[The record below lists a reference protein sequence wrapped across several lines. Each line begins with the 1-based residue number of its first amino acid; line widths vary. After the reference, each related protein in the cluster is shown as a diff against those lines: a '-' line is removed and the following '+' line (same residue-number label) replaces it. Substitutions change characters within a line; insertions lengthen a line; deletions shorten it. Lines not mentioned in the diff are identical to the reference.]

1 MRHWIWLS
9 LAVFLGTAFVGSAA
23 AQDAQPQPAPNPSPA
38 QVQTSSSAPLTLND
52 AINRIIAREHE
63 ELAIIRRYDPII
75 ETYVQ
80 EMKPDK
86 QMGTVP
92 VRDDYFL
99 GQANLAQGVVD
110 QNMLGSD
117 KKSALKQLNPLS
129 HVANFFSYGGFDPAG
144 FLQMVY
150 LDPAY
155 FDLSH
160 YHFEYVGKDF
170 LGSVRCYVFDL
181 TPLPKS
187 GRGRF
192 KGRIWV
198 EDQDFTII
206 RFNGGYVPTKGING
220 YGLHFDSW
228 RLNVQ
233 PNIWLPA
240 YIYSQES
247 SIRDIL
253 GTNIRFKAQTRLW
266 GYDLKN
272 AAHEAEFSQ
281 LTIESPNAVQD
292 QNTGAQDRSPV
303 EAERQWQSHA
313 EQNVID
319 RLERDGL
326 LAPPSPVDKVLD
338 TVVNNLEVTNN
349 LDIEPEV
356 HCRVMLTSTLES
368 FTIGHTIVVSRGLV
382 DVLPDEASLAA
393 VLAQDLADIIITKP
407 STDQYGF
414 NDVTDVTSIDVLRSF
429 TFRDTPEDVAAAG
442 QKAVQLLKNSPYKD
456 KLAGAALFL
465 KQLNDERAALPA
477 LIDARIGN
485 GVYLDPALLSSGP
498 ELKPANVDQIS
509 ALPLGARVK
518 LNPWSDVVEMLDAK
532 PVPLYSAR
540 EKMPFEITPFYPFL
554 SRYQNPAAAGAAN
567 APSATAANASPAAPP
582 AQAPATASPSQTPGG
597 AQTPSTQPQ

>member
-1 MRHWIWLS
+1 MRYWIPLT
-9 LAVFLGTAFVGSAA
+9 LAVVLAAYAWSAS
-23 AQDAQPQPAPNPSPA
+23 AQQQPSQAAPNPSPA
-38 QVQTSSSAPLTLND
+38 QVPSSASSPMTLND

-63 ELAIIRRYDPII
+63 EEATIRRYDPII
-75 ETYVQ
+75 ETYIQ

-86 QMGTVP
+86 EMGAIP
-92 VRDDYFL
+92 VRDDYLL
-99 GQANLAQGVVD
+99 GQANLAQGVFD

-117 KKSALKQLNPLS
+117 KKSALQTLNPLS
-129 HVANFFSYGGFDPAG
+129 HVTSLFSYGGGFDPAG

-150 LDPAY
+150 LDPLD

-206 RFNGGYVPTKGING
+206 RFNGGYVPTSGING

-247 SIRDIL
+247 SVRDIL
-253 GTNIRFKAQTRLW
+253 GNNIKFKAQTRLW

-272 AAHEAEFSQ
+272 ASHEAEFSQ
-281 LTIESPNAVQD
+281 LTIESPDAVQD

-303 EAERQWQSHA
+303 EEERQWQQHA
-313 EQNVID
+313 EQNVLD

-326 LAPPSPVDKVLD
+326 LSPPSPVDKVLD
-338 TVVNNLEVTNN
+338 TVVNNIEVTNN

-368 FTIGHTIVVSRGLV
+368 FSIGHTIVISRGLV

-414 NDVTDVTSIDVLRSF
+414 NDVTDVPSVGVLRSF

-465 KQLNDERAALPA
+465 KQLNDERRALPA

-485 GVYLDPALLSSGP
+485 GVYLDPALLTAGP
-498 ELKPANVDQIS
+498 ALKPANLDQIA

-518 LNPWSDVVEMLDAK
+518 LNPWSDQVEMLNAK

-554 SRYQNPAAAGAAN
+554 SRYQNPTSAAGG
-567 APSATAANASPAAPP
+567 APAATAANAAPANPP
-582 AQAPATASPSQTPGG
+582 AQAPAAPAPTPAPAEQQTP
-597 AQTPSTQPQ
+597 AAQPQ

>member
-1 MRHWIWLS
+1 MRYWKSLS
-9 LAVFLGTAFVGSAA
+9 LAVLLGTALAGGAA
-23 AQDAQPQPAPNPSPA
+23 AQGQQTQPAPNPSPA
-38 QVQTSSSAPLTLND
+38 QVQSSSAPMTVTD

-63 ELAIIRRYDPII
+63 EVGIIRRYDPII
-75 ETYVQ
+75 ETYIQ

-86 QMGTVP
+86 EMGAIP
-92 VRDDYFL
+92 VRDQYFL

-117 KKSALKQLNPLS
+117 KKSLLRQFNPLS
-129 HVANFFSYGGFDPAG
+129 HVVSFFSYGGFDPAG
-144 FLQMVY
+144 FLQMIY
-150 LDPAY
+150 LDPSY
-155 FDLSH
+155 FDLGH
-160 YHFEYVGKDF
+160 YHFEYIGKDF

-206 RFNGGYVPTKGING
+206 RFNGGYTPTNGING

-233 PNIWLPA
+233 PNLWLPA

-247 SIRDIL
+247 SVRDIL
-253 GTNIRFKAQTRLW
+253 GNNIHFKAQTRLW

-272 AAHEAEFSQ
+272 ASHEQEFSQ
-281 LTIESPNAVQD
+281 LTIESPDAIQD

-303 EAERQWQSHA
+303 EAERQWQQHA
-313 EQNVID
+313 EQNVLD

-326 LAPPSPVDKVLD
+326 LSPPSPVDKVLD
-338 TVVNNLEVTNN
+338 TVVNNIEVTNN

-356 HCRVMLTSTLES
+356 HCRVLLTSTLES
-368 FTIGHTIVVSRGLV
+368 FTIGHTIVISRGLV
-382 DVLPDEASLAA
+382 DVLPDEASLAT
-393 VLAQDLADIIITKP
+393 VLAQDLADIMITRP

-414 NDVTDVTSIDVLRSF
+414 NDVTDVSSLEVLRDF
-429 TFRDTPEDVAAAG
+429 TFRDTPGDVAAAG

-465 KQLNDERAALPA
+465 KQLSAEQKALPA

-485 GVYLDPALLSSGP
+485 GVYLDPALLSTGP
-498 ELKPANVDQIS
+498 ELKPGNVDQIS
-509 ALPLGARVK
+509 ALPLGARIK
-518 LNPWSDVVEMLDAK
+518 LNPWSDRVEMLNAK
-532 PVPLYSAR
+532 AVPLYSAR

-554 SRYQNPAAAGAAN
+554 SRYQNPTAAGSAVPA
-567 APSATAANASPAAPP
+567 ATAANSAPAATAPAAPP
-582 AQAPATASPSQTPGG
+582 PAGQS
-597 AQTPSTQPQ
+597 QPQ

>member
-1 MRHWIWLS
+1 MRYWKSLS
-9 LAVFLGTAFVGSAA
+9 LAVLLGTACAGGTA
-23 AQDAQPQPAPNPSPA
+23 AQGQQAQPAPNPSPA
-38 QVQTSSSAPLTLND
+38 QVQSSSAPMTVND

-63 ELAIIRRYDPII
+63 EVGIIRRYDPII
-75 ETYVQ
+75 ETYIQ

-86 QMGTVP
+86 EMGTIP

-117 KKSALKQLNPLS
+117 KKSMLQQFNPLS
-129 HVANFFSYGGFDPAG
+129 HVVSFFSYGGFDPAG
-144 FLQMVY
+144 FLQMIY
-150 LDPAY
+150 LDPSY
-155 FDLSH
+155 FDLGH
-160 YHFEYVGKDF
+160 YHFEYIGKDF

-206 RFNGGYVPTKGING
+206 RFNGGYTPTNGING

-233 PNIWLPA
+233 PNLWLPA

-247 SIRDIL
+247 SIRDLL
-253 GTNIRFKAQTRLW
+253 GNNIRFKAQTRLW

-272 AAHEAEFSQ
+272 ASHEQEFSQ
-281 LTIESPNAVQD
+281 LTIESPDAIQD
-292 QNTGAQDRSPV
+292 QNTGALDRSPV
-303 EAERQWQSHA
+303 EAERQWQQHA
-313 EQNVID
+313 EQNVLD

-326 LAPPSPVDKVLD
+326 LSPPSPVDKVLD
-338 TVVNNLEVTNN
+338 TVVNNIEVTNN

-356 HCRVMLTSTLES
+356 HCRVLLTSTLES
-368 FTIGHTIVVSRGLV
+368 FTIGHTIVISRGLV
-382 DVLPDEASLAA
+382 DVLPDEASLAT
-393 VLAQDLADIIITKP
+393 VLAQDLADIMITRP

-414 NDVTDVTSIDVLRSF
+414 NDVTDVSSIDVLRAF

-465 KQLNDERAALPA
+465 KQLNAEQKALPA

-485 GVYLDPALLSSGP
+485 GVYLDPALLTTGP
-498 ELKPANVDQIS
+498 ELKPGNVDQIA

-518 LNPWSDVVEMLDAK
+518 LNPWSDQVEMLNAK
-532 PVPLYSAR
+532 AVPLYSAR

-554 SRYQNPAAAGAAN
+554 NRYRNPTAAGTAT
-567 APSATAANASPAAPP
+567 PSATAANAAPAAPP
-582 AQAPATASPSQTPGG
+582 PAPA
-597 AQTPSTQPQ
+597 AQPPAGQSRPQ

>member
-1 MRHWIWLS
+1 MRNWISLS
-9 LAVFLGTAFVGSAA
+9 LAVFLAAFAGGTAAY
-23 AQDAQPQPAPNPSPA
+23 AQQDQPAPA
-38 QVQTSSSAPLTLND
+38 QSQAQAESSSSAPVTTVNE

-63 ELAIIRRYDPII
+63 EEGVIRRYDPII

-80 EMKPDK
+80 EMRPDK
-86 QMGTVP
+86 EMGSVP

-99 GQANLAQGVVD
+99 GQADLAQGVVD
-110 QNMLGSD
+110 TNMLGND
-117 KKSALKQLNPLS
+117 KKSALQQLNPLS
-129 HVANFFSYGGFDPAG
+129 HVVSFFSYGGFDPAG

-150 LDPAY
+150 LDPN
-155 FDLSH
+155 FLDLGH

-170 LGSVRCYVFDL
+170 LGSVRCYIFDL

-206 RFNGGYVPTKGING
+206 RFNGGYTPTNGING
-220 YGLHFDSW
+220 YGLHFDTW

-233 PNIWLPA
+233 PNLWLPA

-247 SIRDIL
+247 TIHDLL
-253 GTNIRFKAQTRLW
+253 GTHIRFKAQTRLW

-272 AAHEAEFSQ
+272 ANRESEFSQ
-281 LTIESPNAVQD
+281 LTIESPNAIQD
-292 QNTGAQDRSPV
+292 QNMTPQDRSPV
-303 EAERQWQSHA
+303 EEERQWQQHA
-313 EQNVID
+313 EQNVLD

-326 LAPPSPVDKVLD
+326 LSPPSPVDKVLD
-338 TVVNNLEVTNN
+338 TVVNNIEVTNN

-368 FTIGHTIVVSRGLV
+368 FTIGHTVVISRGLV

-414 NDVTDVTSIDVLRSF
+414 NDVTDVSSINVLRDF
-429 TFRDTPEDVAAAG
+429 AFRDTPEDITAAG

-465 KQLNDERAALPA
+465 KQLNDEQKALPS

-498 ELKPANVDQIS
+498 ELKPNSVDQIA
-509 ALPLGARVK
+509 ALPLGARLK
-518 LNPWSDVVEMLDAK
+518 LNPWSDQVDMLNAK
-532 PVPLYSAR
+532 AVPLYSAR

-554 SRYQNPAAAGAAN
+554 SRYQTSSAAAAPAPASTAAN
-567 APSATAANASPAAPP
+567 APPG
-582 AQAPATASPSQTPGG
+582 AQAPAPQS
-597 AQTPSTQPQ
+597 QPQ

>member
-1 MRHWIWLS
+1 MIY
-9 LAVFLGTAFVGSAA
+9 V
-23 AQDAQPQPAPNPSPA
+23 DPS
-38 QVQTSSSAPLTLND
+38 S
-52 AINRIIAREHE
+52 
-63 ELAIIRRYDPII
+63 
-75 ETYVQ
+75 
-80 EMKPDK
+80 
-86 QMGTVP
+86 
-92 VRDDYFL
+92 
-99 GQANLAQGVVD
+99 
-110 QNMLGSD
+110 
-117 KKSALKQLNPLS
+117 
-129 HVANFFSYGGFDPAG
+129 
-144 FLQMVY
+144 
-150 LDPAY
+150 

-228 RLNVQ
+228 RVNVQ
-233 PNIWLPA
+233 PNLWLPA

-247 SIRDIL
+247 SVRDIL

-272 AAHEAEFSQ
+272 ANHQAEFSQ
-281 LTIESPNAVQD
+281 LTIESPDAIQD

-303 EAERQWQSHA
+303 EAERQWQQHA
-313 EQNVID
+313 EQNVLD

-326 LAPPSPVDKVLD
+326 LSPPSPVDKVLD
-338 TVVNNLEVTNN
+338 TVVNNIEVTNN

-356 HCRVMLTSTLES
+356 HCRVLLTSTLES
-368 FTIGHTIVVSRGLV
+368 FTIGHTIVMSRGLV

-414 NDVTDVTSIDVLRSF
+414 NDVTDVSSIEVLRSF
-429 TFRDTPEDVAAAG
+429 TFRDTPEDVTAAG

-465 KQLNDERAALPA
+465 KQLSQDRAALPA

-485 GVYLDPALLSSGP
+485 GVYLDPALLGAGP
-498 ELKPANVDQIS
+498 ELKPGNIDQIA

-518 LNPWSDVVEMLDAK
+518 LNPWSDQVEMLNAK
-532 PVPLYSAR
+532 AVPLYSAR

-554 SRYQNPAAAGAAN
+554 SRYQTSQAAAAAG
-567 APSATAANASPAAPP
+567 SASTAANSAPANTPAQTPTPPAAPS
-582 AQAPATASPSQTPGG
+582 QAPA
-597 AQTPSTQPQ
+597 AQPPAGQSQPQ